1 MISISVIVTTY
12 ERPKALNAVLKSLSL
27 QIILPA
33 EIIIADD
40 GSRNKTRSL
49 IKSWESKIACPLIH
63 VWQKDNGFRAARIRN
78 LGAMSSKGSYLIFLD
93 GDCIVFPDFIS
104 QHLYLAEEN
113 YMVMG
118 SRILCSPTFTHKL
131 ENIKFWPGSFKIS
144 EWLKAYVKNEINRIL
159 PLLRLP
165 DGPWRKLRT
174 KKWLGI
180 RTFNLAVW
188 KKDFFEINGF
198 DEKFVGWGHEDADL
212 AIRLINNSILRKDG
226 QFALPVLHLWHAEND
241 RSKVEANIN
250 YLSFSINSKNT
261 KAIKSVLNTKVNK

>member
-12 ERPKALNAVLKSLSL
+12 ERPKALNAVLQSLSL
-27 QIILPA
+27 QTILPA

-40 GSRNKTRSL
+40 GSREKTRLL
-49 IKSWESKIACPLIH
+49 IKSWQSKISCSLIH
-63 VWQKDNGFRAARIRN
+63 VWQEDNGFRAARIRN
-78 LGAMSSKGSYLIFLD
+78 LAAMSAKGSYLIFLD
-93 GDCIVFPDFIS
+93 GDCLVFPDFIS
-104 QHLYLAEEN
+104 QHLYLAEAN

-118 SRILCSPTFTHKL
+118 SRI
-131 ENIKFWPGSFKIS
+131 
-144 EWLKAYVKNEINRIL
+144 Y

-165 DGPWRKLRT
+165 DGPWRRLRT
-174 KKWLGI
+174 KKWLGV

-188 KKDFFEINGF
+188 KKDFYEINGF
-198 DEKFVGWGHEDADL
+198 DEKFEGWGHEDADL
-212 AIRLINNSILRKDG
+212 AIRLINNSIHRKDG

-261 KAIKSVLNTKVNK
+261 KAIKSILNTKADK

>member
-12 ERPKALNAVLKSLSL
+12 ERPKALSAVLKSLSL

-40 GSRNKTRSL
+40 GSRKKTRSL
-49 IKSWESKIACPLIH
+49 IKSWESRIACPLIH
-63 VWQKDNGFRAARIRN
+63 VWQEDNGFRAARIRN

-131 ENIKFWPGSFKIS
+131 ENNKFWPGSFKIS

-188 KKDFFEINGF
+188 KKDFYEINGF
-198 DEKFVGWGHEDADL
+198 DEKFEGWGHEDADL

>member
-12 ERPKALNAVLKSLSL
+12 ERPKALNAVIKSLSL
-27 QIILPA
+27 QKTLPA

-40 GSRNKTRSL
+40 GSREKTRLL
-49 IKSWESKIACPLIH
+49 IKSWQSKIACPLIH
-63 VWQKDNGFRAARIRN
+63 VWQEDNGFRAAKIRN
-78 LGAMSSKGSYLIFLD
+78 LAAASAKGNYLIFLD

-104 QHLYLAEEN
+104 QHLYLAETN

-118 SRILCSPTFTHKL
+118 SRILCSPTFTQKL
-131 ENIKFWPGSFKIS
+131 ENNELWPSAFKIS
-144 EWLKAYVKNEINRIL
+144 EWFRAFFKKDINRIY
-159 PLLRLP
+159 PLLLLP

-188 KKDFFEINGF
+188 KKDFYEVNGF
-198 DEKFVGWGHEDADL
+198 DEQFEGWGHEDADL
-212 AIRLINNSILRKDG
+212 AIRLINSFILRKDG

-241 RSKVEANIN
+241 RSKTEANIN

-261 KAIKSVLNTKVNK
+261 KAIKSVFNTKVNK

>member
-27 QIILPA
+27 QAKLPT

-40 GSRNKTRSL
+40 GSGQKTRSL
-49 IKSWESKIACPLIH
+49 IKSWQSKIACPLIH
-63 VWQKDNGFRAARIRN
+63 IWQEDKGFRAARIRN
-78 LGAMSSKGSYLIFLD
+78 LGVLSSKGNYLIFLD
-93 GDCIVFPDFIS
+93 GDCIVFPDFIA
-104 QHLYLAEEN
+104 QHMYLAEAN

-131 ENIKFWPGSFKIS
+131 ESNELWPGTFKIS
-144 EWLKAYVKNEINRIL
+144 EWFKALFKKEINRIY

-165 DGPWRKLRT
+165 DGPWRRLRT
-174 KKWLGI
+174 KKWLGV

-188 KKDFFEINGF
+188 KKDFYEINGF
-198 DEKFVGWGHEDADL
+198 DEKFEGWGHEDADL
-212 AIRLINNSILRKDG
+212 AIRLINNSIHRKDG

-261 KAIKSVLNTKVNK
+261 KAIKSILNTKADK

>member
-27 QIILPA
+27 QTILPA

-40 GSRNKTRSL
+40 GSRKKTRSL

-63 VWQKDNGFRAARIRN
+63 VWQEDIGFRASRIRN

-131 ENIKFWPGSFKIS
+131 ENIKFWPGSFRIS

-188 KKDFFEINGF
+188 KKDFYEINGF
-198 DEKFVGWGHEDADL
+198 DERFEGWGHEDADL